1 MPVAQL
7 PSARGDGAPV
17 SSMIELEAG
26 TRLVGYVAGAVDA
39 PLLLA
44 TSNGYGFA
52 TSLGDMVSRQKAGKQ
67 FITVEEG
74 AEPLRPQ
81 LVKAASDRLI
91 ACLSAKGRVLVFDAT
106 EIKALAGGGRGVTL
120 MDLDDG
126 ETLLAALPIGS
137 GAVLQATRGSA
148 GKPVEVQLVGALLEA
163 QHGHRAR
170 KGKLVDSKL
179 KPPFVLALPEA

>member
-1 MPVAQL
+1 
-7 PSARGDGAPV
+7 
-17 SSMIELEAG
+17 MIELEAG
-26 TRLVGYVAGAVDA
+26 TRLVGYVAGAANA

-52 TSLGDMVSRQKAGKQ
+52 ASLGDMVSRQKAGKQ

-81 LVKAASDRLI
+81 LVSATSDRLI
-91 ACLSAKGRVLVFDAT
+91 ACLSARGRVLVFDAA

-137 GAVLQATRGSA
+137 GAVLHATRGSA
-148 GKPVEVQLVGALLEA
+148 GKPVDVRLVGAQLEA
-163 QHGHRAR
+163 QRGHRAR
-170 KGKLVDSKL
+170 KGKQVDLKL
-179 KPPFVLALPEA
+179 KPPFALARLPDA